1 MWKKTYS
8 QNVTDL
14 DAASLWRAWSD
25 VNRWT
30 EWQDD
35 IESAR
40 LAGPFVAGGSFML
53 RPKGG
58 PNVKVTLLAVEPGIR
73 FTDLT
78 KFPLAEMVGDHELI
92 VHGKT
97 VEVRTTISVRGPLA
111 FLWIRLVASGVVDG
125 LPEQT
130 RRLIERAGSL
140 LTAPRAATAGA

>member
-14 DAASLWRAWSD
+14 DAASVWRVWSD
-25 VNRWT
+25 VNSWN

-40 LAGPFVAGGSFML
+40 LESEFIAGGSFML

-58 PNVKVTLLAVEPGIR
+58 PNVKVALLAVEPGIR

-78 KFPLAEMVGDHELI
+78 KFLLAEMVGDHELI
-92 VHGKT
+92 MHGKT
-97 VEVRTTISVRGPLA
+97 VEVRTTISIRGPLA
-111 FLWIRLVASGVVDG
+111 FLWIRLVGSGVVDG
-125 LPEQT
+125 LPQQT

-140 LTAPRAATAGA
+140 LAVPSSATAAA